1 MKRVVKSDS
10 KKIDDVVIESAKGK
24 EFTVG
29 VIKHSNW
36 VIKSATPKQ
45 DLSWYLKWIASVFI
59 LASMSIRGIEGLQLY
74 DIILSII
81 GVSGWM
87 VVGLL
92 WKDRALILL
101 NGVGILFFVRTLI
114 TEYIMVWWIT
124 QIVSIIGWCGK
135 KIV

>member
-1 MKRVVKSDS
+1 MTRVVKSDS
-10 KKIDDVVIESAKGK
+10 KKLDDVVIETAKGK

-29 VIKHSNW
+29 EIKHSNR
-36 VIKSATPKQ
+36 VINSATPKQ

-114 TEYIMVWWIT
+114 TEYIMV
-124 QIVSIIGWCGK
+124 
-135 KIV
+135 

>member
-1 MKRVVKSDS
+1 MTRVVKSDS
-10 KKIDDVVIESAKGK
+10 KKLDDVIIETAKGK

-29 VIKHSNW
+29 EIKHSNR

-45 DLSWYLKWIASVFI
+45 DFSWYLKWIASVFI

-114 TEYIMVWWIT
+114 TEYIMV
-124 QIVSIIGWCGK
+124 
-135 KIV
+135 